1 MLSFHKWSITDFSY
15 LLAPR
20 EHKNPLLVLMMFG
33 WCSKT
38 LSETTIRVLTDSM
51 IFTRFSF
58 FCCQINLLNLRMTTK
73 NRNLQMFFQ
82 MSLCFTSVGTCIFL
96 KTPLTASF
104 QKQIKGIDSHCPLL
118 HRCLCFIPESILVL
132 HHHDNIHHDNI
143 LQNLLWTTVIV
154 MLH

>member
-58 FCCQINLLNLRMTTK
+58 FLLLDQPVKSK
-73 NRNLQMFFQ
+73 NDHKKSEFANVLSDELMLYKRGNVYILEN
-82 MSLCFTSVGTCIFL
+82 STHRFL
-96 KTPLTASF
+96 LEAN
-104 QKQIKGIDSHCPLL
+104 QRH
-118 HRCLCFIPESILVL
+118 
-132 HHHDNIHHDNI
+132 
-143 LQNLLWTTVIV
+143 
-154 MLH
+154 